1 MNKAEFLKELQQRIQ
16 EYPVDETKKSMEYY
30 AEMIDDRMEDGM
42 SESEAVASLGSV
54 EQIAE
59 QIKCELPI
67 TTLVKQKTKE
77 KTKGKRMP
85 VWAIVLLVIGFPLWG
100 SILIFTIGMVLVFYA
115 LIWCFDI
122 LLWCFVLAFGASA
135 LAGIAGFFVCLFKGA
150 FGSAFLY
157 LGATL
162 FTGGIGIFTFLGS
175 LLITK
180 GICHGTKWCFL
191 QIKKGL
197 IGKEEA

>member
-77 KTKGKRMP
+77 NG
-85 VWAIVLLVIGFPLWG
+85 
-100 SILIFTIGMVLVFYA
+100 
-115 LIWCFDI
+115 
-122 LLWCFVLAFGASA
+122 
-135 LAGIAGFFVCLFKGA
+135 CLYGQ
-150 FGSAFLY
+150 LY
-157 LGATL
+157 Y
-162 FTGGIGIFTFLGS
+162 
-175 LLITK
+175 
-180 GICHGTKWCFL
+180 W
-191 QIKKGL
+191 
-197 IGKEEA
+197 